1 MLKKEVV
8 RDGEGRI
15 VGSVTTGY
23 SGSYESVV
31 RDDNGKLLGTTS
43 SRFGTTRD
51 ENGGLVSNNTADS
64 GLLIGRK

>member
-15 VGSVTTGY
+15 VGTVTTGY
-23 SGSYESVV
+23 SGSYEAVV

-43 SRFGTTRD
+43 SRFSSTRD
-51 ENGGLVSNNTADS
+51 ENGGLVSKNTADA
-64 GLLIGRK
+64 GLLIRRK

>member
-8 RDGEGRI
+8 RDGEGRMI
-15 VGSVTTGY
+15 GSVTTGY

-31 RDDNGKLLGTTS
+31 RDENGTLLGTTS

-51 ENGGLVSNNTADS
+51 ANGGLVSNNAANA
-64 GLLIGRK
+64 GLLIRRK

>member
-8 RDGEGRI
+8 RDGEGRM
-15 VGSVTTGY
+15 VGTVTSGY

-31 RDDNGKLLGTTS
+31 RDENGMLLGTTS

-51 ENGGLVSNNTADS
+51 ANGGLVSSNTPDA
-64 GLLIGRK
+64 GLLIRRK

>member
-8 RDGEGRI
+8 RDGKGKI
-15 VGSVTTGY
+15 VGSVTSGY

-31 RDDNGKLLGTTS
+31 RDENGHLLGTTS

-51 ENGGLVSNNTADS
+51 ANGSLVSNNTSDP
-64 GLLIGRK
+64 GLLIRRK